1 MNGTG
6 GVHRAQAL
14 SGRGGFV
21 HCASFHI
28 SASPLYLLLCVP
40 LSAPRNLMGFRYIVR
55 RHNGTY
61 VNSQYTGT
69 PGSSLS
75 QYSSN
80 SSTLVLTV
88 YTGRGDQVEL
98 EP

>member
-61 VNSQYTGT
+61 VNSQYTSSGI

-80 SSTLVLTV
+80 SSTLVLAA
-88 YTGRGDQVEL
+88 YTGRGYQV
-98 EP
+98 